1 MGNVAEDKIIKL
13 ETLKRAVRKEQ
24 PKLVLAILEDESVR
38 LASQARSAKYVDL
51 VEKER
56 NHMPEWMWYLLFF
69 LLGMLFT
76 LSEPAIFYLFWFG
89 LKQ

>member
-1 MGNVAEDKIIKL
+1 MGNVAQDKIIRL
-13 ETLKRAVRKEQ
+13 ESLKTAVRKEQ
-24 PKLVLAILEDESVR
+24 PKLVMAMLEDETVR
-38 LASQARSAKYVDL
+38 LASQKRSAEFIDL
-51 VEKER
+51 VEKEK
-56 NHMPEWMWYLLFF
+56 NYMPEWMWYLLFF